1 MSIFWIIFF
10 IASIAFI
17 VLYYVL
23 FKATVR
29 QPEEMSKEFAMVYAG
44 TPDEDHQG
52 ASPININLTTSAFLD
67 EQGRPVKVDEYD
79 GYVVSGNSMEL
90 ANIKDRNLLLVHKN
104 DVFSDSTPLPGI
116 FVLRREHPLTDQ
128 GKYKLRR
135 IWAVAY
141 LGETDLENMIR
152 GIMTHPEFMQLKK
165 NTELC
170 LDDDQMLLEFVGNK
184 GRLDIY
190 KDKHPHWKKS
200 GSEENKVVISTT
212 LRTECGS
219 DIKTATGRHIS
230 FSIHPANLVVGK
242 VAYAYSMQ

>member
-52 ASPININLTTSAFLD
+52 ASPININLTTSTFLD

-152 GIMTHPEFMQLKK
+152 GIMTHPEFMQLK
-165 NTELC
+165 
-170 LDDDQMLLEFVGNK
+170 
-184 GRLDIY
+184 
-190 KDKHPHWKKS
+190 
-200 GSEENKVVISTT
+200 
-212 LRTECGS
+212 
-219 DIKTATGRHIS
+219 
-230 FSIHPANLVVGK
+230 
-242 VAYAYSMQ
+242 